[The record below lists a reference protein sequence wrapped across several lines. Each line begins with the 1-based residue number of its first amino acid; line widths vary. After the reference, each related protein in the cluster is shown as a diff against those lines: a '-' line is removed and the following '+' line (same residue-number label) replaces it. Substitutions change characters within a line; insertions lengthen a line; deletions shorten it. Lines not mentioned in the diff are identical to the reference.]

1 MPGVTRNGDSAGGT
15 ISSSQ
20 STVKANSKNII
31 VNGWVKNKRGSKNVF
46 FISLNDGS
54 TIENL
59 QIVCETKSIS
69 EEGTPQQFPDFTR
82 GMWKTTSPL
91 DIIL

>member
-1 MPGVTRNGDSAGGT
+1 MFFFFWSAVTPLSA
-15 ISSSQ
+15 
-20 STVKANSKNII
+20 
-31 VNGWVKNKRGSKNVF
+31 
-46 FISLNDGS
+46 
-54 TIENL
+54 
-59 QIVCETKSIS
+59 KSI

>member
-1 MPGVTRNGDSAGGT
+1 MCTRDVFGV
-15 ISSSQ
+15 Q
-20 STVKANSKNII
+20 LLLLV
-31 VNGWVKNKRGSKNVF
+31 
-46 FISLNDGS
+46 
-54 TIENL
+54 
-59 QIVCETKSIS
+59 QKSIS